1 MRGKMNVC
9 VVAGVALLHL
19 QGWAVSG
26 RYVRVDIPAEQAT
39 LSLAEAQVFSGT
51 VNVALKGKASQI
63 NTAHGGDAA
72 RAIDGNTD
80 SDWGKNTITHTEE
93 NIENPWWEVD
103 LGDVKVLDKIVL
115 WNRSAESARLNN
127 ARVMIL
133 DGKKTI
139 QWVGQLGAAKMENV
153 LEVKGGVSHPMIGK
167 PISAMT
173 PPEVS
178 NRRQLAALTL
188 FNPSAME
195 RAITTFATRY
205 PEAYRNK
212 TALLAE
218 LTALSAEAKQVSATN
233 RDAIAQKI
241 YTFSVKVYSQHPA
254 MKTFSDVL
262 YIRRNSSKQMG
273 MPNNWQGNSSTAL
286 TGYDNE
292 LVRSALFR
300 KENTASQSLYKSENY
315 VGDFDLDFKAEKV
328 AFSTRKASGSGWG
341 IAEMRL
347 DKAGVIKE
355 LTPDI
360 KDVDYYDPMYL
371 PNGRMFVIGSSGF
384 QGVPCVGG
392 GDYVGNL
399 LLRYEDGKIRR
410 LSYDQDNN
418 WYPVMLPNGRCLY
431 LRWEYADSAHY
442 FSRVL
447 MTMNP
452 DGSDQQ
458 EYYGSNSYWPNSL
471 FYARPLP
478 GSSAKFVGIVTGH
491 HGVARKGRLYLFDVE
506 HGRHEVSGVVQQIPG
521 YGKKVVLL
529 PIDERKPDTDT
540 EIYTYTSDALADD
553 ARQFFLHPFP
563 ISDDLFL
570 VSMQDTKVQKNFMLT
585 LVDLYDNQLPLE
597 VDNSYNLFEPFP
609 VKKPEQPA
617 PIPDRVNLN
626 KTNCTVY
633 CVSVY
638 NGPGLAGVPK
648 DKVKKMGVFYYEY
661 SPRNIG
667 GHYTIGMEGPWD
679 PRVLLGTV
687 DVETDGS
694 FLFEA
699 PANVPVAVIPLDSEN
714 KSMQMMRSWF
724 VGMPGEM
731 LSCIGCHEQQNRV
744 SPNQKTLAS
753 RKKPQQ
759 IQPWYGPRRGFGYE
773 REVQNVLERK
783 CLGCHNDTTTAK
795 NALGQKI
802 PSFVTGNGDGGFS
815 KSYLAFH
822 PYFRRNGP
830 EGDYHLLTPLE
841 FHADA
846 SEMIQMLTKG
856 HHNVQLSREEWDRI
870 TMWFDLNVPYY
881 GTWLERGASK
891 DWVRRRREFDKEY
904 SNNAFDP
911 EVIVNP
917 YKPATFVEPPK
928 AAPPLA
934 AKDPLPM
941 KVEPAAGEKEMAIA
955 LGNGKSIKFV
965 RIPAG
970 TFTMGSDKET
980 PSECPLNGVRIKKP
994 FWMGATEVSVEQF
1007 WAFEKNHDNGVY
1019 DMHYKDQVK
1028 RGYYM
1033 NITNNPATACYK
1045 YPAIRI
1051 SWEKAMA
1058 FCDWLS
1064 KKSGKKVTLPTEA
1077 QWEWACRAGTDTPL
1091 SFGGFDADFSLFANL
1106 AGAERKLLAV
1116 EGVNPQPIQNPS
1128 PLMDYELRD
1137 RRFDDKILHLGNVGS
1152 FKPNA
1157 FGLYDMHGNVAEWTR
1172 SAYKP
1177 YPYKDDERNNM
1188 KVDEKKVVRGGS
1200 WNARQIRATS
1210 TWRWGY
1216 PGWMR
1221 PFDVGF
1227 RVIVED

>member
-1 MRGKMNVC
+1 MLLNVQ
-9 VVAGVALLHL
+9 A
-19 QGWAVSG
+19 WAISG
-26 RYVRVDIPAEQAT
+26 RYVRVDIPTEQAT
-39 LSLAEAQVFSGT
+39 LSLAEVQVFSGT
-51 VNVALKGKASQI
+51 ENVALKAKASQVS
-63 NTAHGGDAA
+63 TAHGGDAA
-72 RAIDGNTD
+72 RAVDGNTD
-80 SDWGKNTITHTEE
+80 SDWVKNSTTHTDE

-103 LGDVKVLDKIVL
+103 LGAVKSIDKVVL
-115 WNRSAESARLNN
+115 WNRASYEARLNN
-127 ARVMIL
+127 GRVMIL
-133 DGKKTI
+133 DDKKII
-139 QWVGQLGAAKMENV
+139 QWVGEIKAAKIENA
-153 LEVKGGVSHPMIGK
+153 LEVKPGVSHPLIGK
-167 PISAMT
+167 TISAMK
-173 PPEVS
+173 PPEVAK
-178 NRRQLAALTL
+178 RRQLAALAL
-188 FNPSAME
+188 FNPVAME
-195 RAITTFATRY
+195 RAISTFTSKY

-212 TALLAE
+212 TELLAE
-218 LTALSAEAKQVSATN
+218 LSSLSTEAKQVAAVN
-233 RDAIAQKI
+233 RDAVAQKI
-241 YTFSVKVYSQHPA
+241 FDFSVKVYSQHPA
-254 MKTFSDVL
+254 MKTFSDIL

-273 MPNNWQGNSSTAL
+273 MPNNWQGNSSTAV

-292 LVRSALFR
+292 LVRSALFH
-300 KENTASQSLYKSENY
+300 KEGTEVMTLYKSDCF
-315 VGDFDLDFKAEKV
+315 VGDFDLNFQAEKV
-328 AFSTRKASGSGWG
+328 AFSTRKANGAGWG
-341 IAEMRL
+341 VSELRL
-347 DKAGVIKE
+347 DQPGQIKE

-360 KDVDYYDPMYL
+360 KDIDYYDPMYL
-371 PNGRMFVIGSSGF
+371 PNGRMFMIGSSGF

-392 GDYVGNL
+392 ADYVGNL
-399 LLRYEDGKIRR
+399 LLRYEDGKMRR

-478 GSSAKFVGIVTGH
+478 GSSTKFVGIVTGH
-491 HGVARKGRLYLFDVE
+491 HGVARKGRLYLFDVGQ
-506 HGRHEVSGVVQQIPG
+506 GRHEVGGVVQQIPG
-521 YGKKVVLL
+521 YGKKTVLL
-529 PIDERKPDTDT
+529 PIDASKADTVT
-540 EIYTYTSDALADD
+540 EHYTYVRDGLADD
-553 ARQFFLHPFP
+553 AKQFFLHPFP

-570 VSMQDTKVQKNFMLT
+570 VSMQDSKVGKNFMLT

-597 VDNSYNLFEPFP
+597 VDGSYHLLEPFP

-617 PIPDRVNLN
+617 PIPDRVNLD

-679 PRVLLGTV
+679 PRVMLGTV

-699 PANVPVAVIPLDSEN
+699 PANVPVAVIPLDSEG
-714 KSMQMMRSWF
+714 KCMQMMRSWF

-744 SPNQKTLAS
+744 SSNQKTIAS

-759 IQPWYGPRRGFGYE
+759 ILPWYGPRRGFAFE
-773 REVQNVLERK
+773 REVQNVLERR
-783 CLGCHNDTTTAK
+783 CIGCHNDTTTVR

-802 PSFVTGNGDGGFS
+802 PSFVNGKGEGGFS

-830 EGDYHLLTPLE
+830 EGDYHVLTPLE

-846 SEMIQMLTKG
+846 SELVQVLMKG
-856 HHNVQLSREEWDRI
+856 HQNVKLTQEEWDRI
-870 TMWFDLNVPYY
+870 TMWLDLNVPYY
-881 GTWLERGASK
+881 GTWLERGARK
-891 DWVRRRREFDKEY
+891 DWVTRRREFDKEY
-904 SNNAFDP
+904 SNNPF
-911 EVIVNP
+911 NP
-917 YKPATFVEPPK
+917 DWIASPYTPVAFVEPEKP
-928 AAPPLA
+928 APLPP
-934 AKDPLPM
+934 AKDPLPL
-941 KVEPAAGEKEMAIA
+941 KAEALTGEKELKVD
-955 LGNGKSIKFV
+955 LGNGKDMTFV

-970 TFTMGSDKET
+970 TFTMGSDQET
-980 PSECPLNGVRIKKP
+980 PSERPRAGVAIKKA

-1007 WAFEKNHDNGVY
+1007 WAFERSHDNGVY

-1033 NITNNPATACYK
+1033 NLTNNPATACYK
-1045 YPAIRI
+1045 YPAIRV

-1058 FCDWLS
+1058 FCEWLS
-1064 KKSGKKVTLPTEA
+1064 KKTGKKVTLPTEA
-1077 QWEWACRAGTDTPL
+1077 QWEWACRAGTETPL
-1091 SFGGFDADFSLFANL
+1091 SFGDFDADFSLFANL
-1106 AGAERKLLAV
+1106 AGAERKQLAV
-1116 EGVNPQPIQNPS
+1116 SGVNPQPMSNP
-1128 PLMDYELRD
+1128 PPIMDYELRD
-1137 RRFDDKILHLGNVGS
+1137 PRFNDKVLHLANVGS

-1172 SAYKP
+1172 SAYRP
-1177 YPYKDDERNNM
+1177 YPYKDDKRNNTM
-1188 KVDEKKVVRGGS
+1188 ADEKKVVRGGS

-1227 RVIVED
+1227 RVIIEE

>member
-1 MRGKMNVC
+1 MSIHW
-9 VVAGVALLHL
+9 VVFIAVVTAM
-19 QGWAVSG
+19 QGAAWAVSG
-26 RYVRVDIPAEQAT
+26 RYVRVDIPAEQVT
-39 LSLAEAQVFSGT
+39 LSLAEVQVFSGT
-51 VNVALKGKASQI
+51 ENVAYKGNASQVS
-63 NTAHGGDAA
+63 TAHGGDAA
-72 RAIDGNTD
+72 RAVDGNTD
-80 SDWGKNTITHTEE
+80 SDWAKNSITHTDE

-103 LGDVKVLDKIVL
+103 LGAVKSIDKVVL
-115 WNRSAESARLNN
+115 WNRVAYEDRLNN
-127 ARVMIL
+127 GRVMIL
-133 DGKKTI
+133 DDKKVI
-139 QWVGQLGAAKMENV
+139 QWAGEIKTAKMENV
-153 LEVKGGVSHPMIGK
+153 LEVKAGVSHPLIGK
-167 PISAMT
+167 TLASLK
-173 PPEVS
+173 PPEFP

-188 FNPSAME
+188 FNPLAME
-195 RAITTFATRY
+195 RALSAFARKY

-212 TALLAE
+212 TELLAE
-218 LTALSAEAKQVSATN
+218 LATLSAEVKLVAAVN
-233 RDAIAQKI
+233 RDAVAQKI
-241 YTFSVKVYSQHPA
+241 FDFSVKVYSQHPA
-254 MKTFSDVL
+254 MKTFSDIL
-262 YIRRNSSKQMG
+262 YIRRNSGKQMG
-273 MPNNWQGNSSTAL
+273 MPNNWQGNSSTAV

-292 LVRSALFR
+292 LVRSSLFR
-300 KENTASQSLYKSENY
+300 KEGTEVKTLYKSEHF
-315 VGDFDLDFKAEKV
+315 VGDFDLDFHAEKV
-328 AFSTRKASGSGWG
+328 AFSTRKANGAGWG
-341 IAEMRL
+341 VSELRL
-347 DKAGVIKE
+347 DQPGQIKE

-360 KDVDYYDPMYL
+360 KDIDYYDPMYL
-371 PNGRMFVIGSSGF
+371 PNGRMFMIGSSGF
-384 QGVPCVGG
+384 QGVPCVSG

-399 LLRYEDGKIRR
+399 LLRYEDGKMRR

-471 FYARPLP
+471 FYTRPLP
-478 GSSAKFVGIVTGH
+478 GSSTKFVGIVTGH
-491 HGVARKGRLYLFDVE
+491 HGVARKGRLYLFDVGQ
-506 HGRHEVSGVVQQIPG
+506 GRHEVDGVLQQIPG
-521 YGKKVVLL
+521 YGKKTVLL
-529 PIDERKPDTDT
+529 PIDASKSDTAT
-540 EIYTYTSDALADD
+540 EHYTYVRDGLADD
-553 ARQFFLHPFP
+553 AKQFFLHPFP

-570 VSMQDTKVQKNFMLT
+570 VAMQDLKVGKNFMLT

-597 VDNSYNLFEPFP
+597 VDGSYHLLEPFP

-617 PIPDRVNLN
+617 PIPDRVNLD

-679 PRVLLGTV
+679 PRVMLGTV

-699 PANVPVAVIPLDSEN
+699 PANVPVAVIPLDSEG
-714 KSMQMMRSWF
+714 KCMQMMRSWF

-731 LSCIGCHEQQNRV
+731 LSCIGCHEMQNRV
-744 SPNQKTLAS
+744 SANQKTIAS

-759 IQPWYGPRRGFGYE
+759 IQSWYGPRRGFAFE
-773 REVQNVLERK
+773 REVQNVLERR
-783 CLGCHNDTTTAK
+783 CIGCHNDTTTVR

-802 PSFVTGNGDGGFS
+802 PSFVNGKGEGGFS

-830 EGDYHLLTPLE
+830 EGDYHVLTPLE

-846 SEMIQMLTKG
+846 SELVQLLMKG
-856 HHNVQLSREEWDRI
+856 HQNVKLTQEEWDRI

-891 DWVRRRREFDKEY
+891 NWVARRREFDKEY
-904 SNNAFDP
+904 ANNPFNPDL
-911 EVIVNP
+911 IVNP
-917 YKPATFVEPPK
+917 YTPVAFVEPEKP
-928 AAPPLA
+928 APLPPAQQPLA
-934 AKDPLPM
+934 L
-941 KVEPAAGEKEMAIA
+941 KVEPVTGDKELKVD
-955 LGNGKSIKFV
+955 LGNGKDMTFV

-970 TFTMGSDKET
+970 TFTMGSDQET
-980 PSECPLNGVRIKKP
+980 PSECPRAGVAIKKS
-994 FWMGATEVSVEQF
+994 FWMGTTEVSVEQF
-1007 WAFEKNHDNGVY
+1007 WAFERSHDNGVY

-1033 NITNNPATACYK
+1033 NLTNNPATACYK

-1058 FCDWLS
+1058 FCEWLS

-1077 QWEWACRAGTDTPL
+1077 QWEWACRAGAETPL
-1091 SFGGFDADFSLFANL
+1091 SFGNFDSDFSLFANL
-1106 AGAERKLLAV
+1106 AGAERKQLAV
-1116 EGVNPQPIQNPS
+1116 SGVNPQPMSNP
-1128 PLMDYELRD
+1128 PPIVDYELRD
-1137 RRFDDKILHLGNVGS
+1137 PRFNDKVLHLANVGS

-1177 YPYKDDERNNM
+1177 YPYKDDARNNTM
-1188 KVDEKKVVRGGS
+1188 ADEKKVVRGGS
-1200 WNARQIRATS
+1200 WNSRQIRATS

-1227 RVIVED
+1227 RVIIED